1 MYENETWPK
10 YYLSVV
16 ECKSCTISLKFM
28 VAMATRRF
36 LKRYTVGA
44 KSMSPVDVEWF
55 VITYNITIPLCIT
68 TQILFLWELSNLNK

>member
-1 MYENETWPK
+1 MYKNETWPK

-36 LKRYTVGA
+36 LKR
-44 KSMSPVDVEWF
+44 
-55 VITYNITIPLCIT
+55 
-68 TQILFLWELSNLNK
+68 ILSRLSNDIPSVKVSNFWYGGI